1 MEIGFSTALFE
12 LGGWVRVEGGWVA
25 TYHVSSVQVTT
36 DDLEV
41 EMKMMFGTLKTL
53 PVRPKIC
60 SKF

>member
-12 LGGWVRVEGGWVA
+12 LGDWVRVGGNI
-25 TYHVSSVQVTT
+25 SSVQVTT

-41 EMKMMFGTLKTL
+41 EMKIMFGTPKTL